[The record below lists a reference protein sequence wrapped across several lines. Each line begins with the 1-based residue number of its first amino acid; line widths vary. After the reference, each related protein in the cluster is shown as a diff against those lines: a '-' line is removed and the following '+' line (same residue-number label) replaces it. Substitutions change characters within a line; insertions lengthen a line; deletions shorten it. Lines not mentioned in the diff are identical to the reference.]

1 MANVRRV
8 YAEKK
13 PAYAVRAEE
22 LMNEIKE
29 YLNIQTVS
37 GVRVLV
43 RYDVENV
50 SEETYKKALVT
61 VFSEPPVDYVYEES
75 FEMNEGDKVFS
86 VEYLPGQ
93 FDQRADSAAQCIQII
108 SQGNRP
114 IIRTA
119 KVYVLAG
126 ELTQENIAAIKKHVI
141 NAVESR
147 EASLELPETLAV
159 EYDAPQSVATVDG
172 FISLDEE
179 LYQKI
184 IPSSDAINAVIDEIE
199 LTKHNIYYIM
209 VLHNYV

>member
-61 VFSEPPVDYVYEES
+61 VFSEPPVDYVYEET
-75 FEMNEGDKVFS
+75 FEKS
-86 VEYLPGQ
+86 
-93 FDQRADSAAQCIQII
+93 S
-108 SQGNRP
+108 S
-114 IIRTA
+114 
-119 KVYVLAG
+119 
-126 ELTQENIAAIKKHVI
+126 
-141 NAVESR
+141 
-147 EASLELPETLAV
+147 
-159 EYDAPQSVATVDG
+159 
-172 FISLDEE
+172 
-179 LYQKI
+179 
-184 IPSSDAINAVIDEIE
+184 PSSSSILSILPFA
-199 LTKHNIYYIM
+199 
-209 VLHNYV
+209 